1 MSNNQKKNENME
13 ARKITVVSTKT
24 QKKSVIMSCAETLGE
39 LKKDLREA
47 GIDYDGMTFYEGTS
61 KTELK
66 TDESVLPKDVPY
78 TNRTTGETKN
88 TNELVFMLTNT
99 NKKIRSGA
107 IAMTRTEAYAAIK
120 AMGLQAEC
128 QKRFGKN
135 FTMCKTS
142 DLVSLVESKTAS
154 KPATPKPAPAKVEAT
169 KTETAVVAAAPAPV
183 AECVDTQ
190 ARAAITALVNALY
203 NEDTIDDDIR
213 DEVLDI
219 FGGAT
224 VAPTVSENYR
234 PDSGSPY
241 SDNEIDAM
249 FRGMC

>member
-1 MSNNQKKNENME
+1 ME

-39 LKKDLREA
+39 LKRDLREA
-47 GIDYDGMTFYEGTS
+47 GIDYEGMTFYEGTS

-66 TDESVLPKDVPY
+66 KDESVLPKDVPY

-107 IAMTRTEAYAAIK
+107 VAMTRKEAYDAIK
-120 AMGLQAEC
+120 AKGLQAEC

-142 DLVSLVESKTAS
+142 DLVALVQSKTAS
-154 KPATPKPAPAKVEAT
+154 KPAPST
-169 KTETAVVAAAPAPV
+169 PAPV
-183 AECVDTQ
+183 AECIDTQ
-190 ARAAITALVNALY
+190 ARAALTALVNALY
-203 NEDTIDDDIR
+203 NDDAIEDDILYG
-213 DEVLDI
+213 VLDI
-219 FGGAT
+219 LSSEA
-224 VAPTVSENYR
+224 VAPTVSESYR

>member
-24 QKKSVIMSCAETLGE
+24 QKKSVIMSGAETLGE

-107 IAMTRTEAYAAIK
+107 VAMTRAEAYSAIK
-120 AMGLQAEC
+120 ERGLQAEC
-128 QKRFGKN
+128 QRKFGKN

-142 DLVSLVESKTAS
+142 DLVSLIESKTAA
-154 KPATPKPAPAKVEAT
+154 KPTPAAPS
-169 KTETAVVAAAPAPV
+169 APAPV
-183 AECVDTQ
+183 AEYVDTQ

-203 NEDTIDDDIR
+203 DEDTIEDDTR
-213 DEVLDI
+213 EEVLDI
-219 FGGAT
+219 LGGAT
-224 VAPTVSENYR
+224 VSPTVSENYR

-241 SDNEIDAM
+241 SDNEIDTM

>member
-1 MSNNQKKNENME
+1 ME

-24 QKKSVIMSCAETLGE
+24 QKKSVIMSGAETLGE

-47 GIDYDGMTFYEGTS
+47 GIDYEGMTFYEGTS

-107 IAMTRTEAYAAIK
+107 AAMTRTEAYAAIK
-120 AMGLQAEC
+120 ARGLQAEC

-154 KPATPKPAPAKVEAT
+154 KPATSKPAPAKVET
-169 KTETAVVAAAPAPV
+169 SKTETVAVAAAPAAPSTPAPV

-190 ARAAITALVNALY
+190 ARAALTALVNALY
-203 NEDTIDDDIR
+203 DEDTIGDDTR
-213 DEVLDI
+213 EEVLDI
-219 FGGAT
+219 LGGAA

>member
-1 MSNNQKKNENME
+1 ME
-13 ARKITVVSTKT
+13 VRKITVVSTKT
-24 QKKSVIMSCAETLGE
+24 QKKSVIMSGAETLGE

-47 GIDYDGMTFYEGTS
+47 GIDYEGMTFYEGTS

-66 TDESVLPKDVPY
+66 TDDSVLPKDVPY

-107 IAMTRTEAYAAIK
+107 VAMTRAEAYSVIK
-120 AMGLQAEC
+120 ARGLQAEC
-128 QKRFGKN
+128 QRKFGKN
-135 FTMCKTS
+135 FTLCKTS
-142 DLVSLVESKTAS
+142 DLVSLVESRTAS
-154 KPATPKPAPAKVEAT
+154 KPAPAKVET
-169 KTETAVVAAAPAPV
+169 SKTESVAVAATSTPTPV
-183 AECVDTQ
+183 VECVDTQ
-190 ARAAITALVNALY
+190 ARAALTALVNALY
-203 NEDTIDDDIR
+203 DEDTIEDDTR
-213 DEVLDI
+213 EGVLDI
-219 FGGAT
+219 LGGAT

-234 PDSGSPY
+234 PDSSSPY

>member
-1 MSNNQKKNENME
+1 ME

-24 QKKSVIMSCAETLGE
+24 QKKSVIMSGAETLGE

-107 IAMTRTEAYAAIK
+107 VAMTRAEAYSAIK
-120 AMGLQAEC
+120 ARGLQAEC
-128 QKRFGKN
+128 QRKFGKN

-142 DLVSLVESKTAS
+142 DLVALVKSKTAA
-154 KPATPKPAPAKVEAT
+154 KPTPAAPS
-169 KTETAVVAAAPAPV
+169 APAPV
-183 AECVDTQ
+183 AEYVDTQ

-203 NEDTIDDDIR
+203 DEDTIGDDTR
-213 DEVLDI
+213 EEVLDI
-219 FGGAT
+219 LGGAT
-224 VAPTVSENYR
+224 VSPTVSENYR

>member
-1 MSNNQKKNENME
+1 ME
-13 ARKITVVSTKT
+13 VRKITVVSTKT
-24 QKKSVIMSCAETLGE
+24 QKKSVIMSGAETLGE

-107 IAMTRTEAYAAIK
+107 VAMTRTEAYAAIK
-120 AMGLQAEC
+120 AKGLQAEC

-154 KPATPKPAPAKVEAT
+154 KPAAPST
-169 KTETAVVAAAPAPV
+169 PAPV

-190 ARAAITALVNALY
+190 ARAALTALVNALY
-203 NEDTIDDDIR
+203 EENTIGDVTR
-213 DEVLDI
+213 EEVLDI
-219 FGGAT
+219 LGGEA
-224 VAPTVSENYR
+224 VAPTVSKNYR
-234 PDSGSPY
+234 PSSPY

>member
-1 MSNNQKKNENME
+1 ME

-24 QKKSVIMSCAETLGE
+24 QKKSVIMSGAETLGE

-47 GIDYDGMTFYEGTS
+47 GIDYEGMTFYEGTS

-107 IAMTRTEAYAAIK
+107 VAMTRAEAYSAIK
-120 AMGLQAEC
+120 ARGLQAEC
-128 QKRFGKN
+128 QRKFGKN

-142 DLVSLVESKTAS
+142 DLVYLVESKTA
-154 KPATPKPAPAKVEAT
+154 AKPAPAKVEAT
-169 KTETAVVAAAPAPV
+169 KTETVAVAAAPAAPSTPAPV
-183 AECVDTQ
+183 AECIDTQ

-203 NEDTIDDDIR
+203 EEDTIGGDTR
-213 DEVLDI
+213 EEVLDI
-219 FGGAT
+219 LGGAT

>member
-1 MSNNQKKNENME
+1 ME

-24 QKKSVIMSCAETLGE
+24 QKKSVIMSGAETLGE

-47 GIDYDGMTFYEGTS
+47 GIDYEGMTFYEGTS

-107 IAMTRTEAYAAIK
+107 VALSRAEAYAAIK

-142 DLVSLVESKTAS
+142 DLVSLVVSKIVS
-154 KPATPKPAPAKVEAT
+154 KPAAPSTSAS
-169 KTETAVVAAAPAPV
+169 V

-190 ARAAITALVNALY
+190 VRAALTALVNALY
-203 NEDTIDDDIR
+203 DEDTIGDDTR
-213 DEVLDI
+213 EEVLDI
-219 FGGAT
+219 LGGAT
-224 VAPTVSENYR
+224 VSPTVSENYR